1 MKKYTITLK
10 HDNGKVKLSINA
22 ESITDA
28 VKAVLIIEGAPE
40 TAILNIK
47 VK

>member
-1 MKKYTITLK
+1 MKKYIITLK
-10 HDNGKVKLSINA
+10 HDSGTVKLAVNA

-40 TAILNIK
+40 CAISNIK

>member
-1 MKKYTITLK
+1 MKKYIITLK
-10 HDNGKVKLSINA
+10 HDKGSIKLAVNA

-28 VKAVLIIEGAPE
+28 VKAVLIVEGAPE
-40 TAILNIK
+40 TAIKNIK

>member
-1 MKKYTITLK
+1 MKKYIITLK
-10 HDNGKVKLSINA
+10 HDNGSIKLSVSA
-22 ESITDA
+22 ENITDA

-40 TAILNIK
+40 TAIKNIK

>member
-1 MKKYTITLK
+1 MKKYIITLK
-10 HDNGKVKLSINA
+10 HDNGTVKLAVNA

-40 TAILNIK
+40 CAISNIK